1 MLLPRRAGRRALPA
15 AAGLLARLL
24 VEWKSVSEGG
34 WPKEGTKGVAVESLR
49 KSHPSGLSSLQPT
62 WPKQLDHASQ
72 FGEVLG

>member
-1 MLLPRRAGRRALPA
+1 M
-15 AAGLLARLL
+15 
-24 VEWKSVSEGG
+24 KSVSEGG
-34 WPKEGTKGVAVESLR
+34 WPKEGTEGVAVESLR